1 MQKINSSFEN
11 LVQTIQTL
19 RSENGC
25 PWDKK
30 QTTTSLKKYLLEE
43 FNEIMEAID
52 KKDNDNLCEELGDF
66 IYLIIMISEI
76 NNERQLFSLTDVL
89 DSINSK
95 LVRRHPHVFAGTPM
109 PDEKTLREQ
118 WEKIKKSEKAFD

>member
-19 RSENGC
+19 RGENGC

-30 QTTTSLKKYLLEE
+30 QTTASLKKYLLEE

-76 NNERQLFSLTDVL
+76 NNERQLFSLSDVL

-109 PDEKTLREQ
+109 PDEETLREQ